1 MVLRWGNIGGVVFHF
16 CQLTGLLIAL
26 LEKEK
31 SNFLSQVLMNFY

>member
-31 SNFLSQVLMNFY
+31 NNFLSQVLMNFY